1 MAKENTFESLVR
13 EAFITPLRSVLIVD
27 DQYPTWEEIFNSRVI
42 GEKHSEN
49 IEASSAKKKWHDPA
63 TADEVIRLIS
73 EFRSQN
79 PGFIIDIHD
88 GVSEKISEKTAGSES
103 PKQLADHLHQS
114 DLLILDYNL
123 EGAEAGTGGDTARKI
138 ISSVLNNQHFNLVVV
153 HTSEDL
159 EQTIHEC
166 LRALMESHTSKYDAQ
181 LTEKI
186 DDLDEL
192 ISEKESIDEFDRAH
206 IEDKIDM
213 AAYIQTQH
221 PDDGWD
227 IALGEFMS
235 GKGAYLGLSEWA
247 GELNLPPQK
256 KKVFFS
262 WAIRVFE
269 KKYLTDFTNTPPKG
283 LSWHISAACKWLR
296 TSRGFVCFVSKG
308 PENLLHE
315 LQSALVDWKPTPSRL
330 LSAKYRHEIS
340 RIGAE
345 VEDTSLR
352 QRHAFAKFYETIR
365 KPGKEGL
372 PGAQIELLRHYK
384 LKDHV
389 SRQSEMLSFLVE
401 ESVADFGKRI
411 YAADELTGFTFHG
424 HYKVNLDNEKDKKEA
439 ISQYNRYVCCLPSR
453 DDISRKIG
461 SEQLDSG
468 HIFKLGDTW
477 WVCATPAC
485 DLQPG
490 QGTIAFK
497 KGGDSSLR
505 PFTAIKLYPVTNL
518 DELTYQH
525 INSGSYCYVEY
536 DGKILGLGVKYPK
549 DDSSTPAIQKVEW
562 RAFVAKNGGVIEGR
576 QLSLLELQL
585 ELDDLKIKS
594 DNKEAEVVA
603 KLRYEYALN
612 YIQRVGAS
620 VSRIGLGYVVP

>member
-1 MAKENTFESLVR
+1 MAKENTFEDLVR

-27 DQYPTWEEIFNSRVI
+27 DQYPTWEEIFNSI
-42 GEKHSEN
+42 MAGEKHSEE
-49 IEASSAKKKWHDPA
+49 IKVSSAKKKWHDPA

-88 GVSEKISEKTAGSES
+88 GVSEKTSEKTAGSES

-138 ISSVLNNQHFNLVVV
+138 LSSVLNNQHFNLVVV

-166 LRALMESHTSKYDAQ
+166 LRALMESCTSKYDEQ
-181 LTEKI
+181 CTKQI
-186 DDLDEL
+186 DELDEL
-192 ISEKESIDEFDRAH
+192 ISGKEVAEEFDRSH
-206 IEDKIDM
+206 IEYKFDM
-213 AAYIQTQH
+213 ATYIQARH
-221 PDDGWD
+221 PDGGL
-227 IALGEFMS
+227 ASGLGEFMR
-235 GKGAYLGLSEWA
+235 GKGAYFELSEWA
-247 GELNLPPQK
+247 KELKLTQSEK
-256 KKVFFS
+256 KTFFY
-262 WAIRVFE
+262 WAIRTFE
-269 KKYLTDFTNTPPKG
+269 KRYFTDFTDTPPKG

-308 PENLLHE
+308 PKNILHE

-330 LSAKYRHEIS
+330 LSAKFRHEIS

-365 KPGKEGL
+365 KPGKDGL

-411 YAADELTGFTFHG
+411 YAADELTGFTYHG
-424 HYKVNLDNEKDKKEA
+424 HYKVNLNNDKDKKEA

-453 DDISRKIG
+453 DDASGETG

-468 HIFKLGDTW
+468 HIFKLEDTW

-497 KGGDSSLR
+497 KGSDSSLR
-505 PFTAIKLYPVTNL
+505 PFTAIKLYPVKNL
-518 DELTYQH
+518 DELTDQH

-536 DGKILGLGVKYPK
+536 DGKILGLGVKSPK
-549 DDSSTPAIQKVEW
+549 DDSNSPAIQKVEW
-562 RAFVAKNGGVIEGR
+562 RAFVAQQGGVIEGGK
-576 QLSLLELQL
+576 LSLLELQL

-612 YIQRVGAS
+612 YIQRVGVS
-620 VSRIGLGYVVP
+620 VSRIGLGYVAP